1 MQQNFTAMTPL
12 EHLYLFAPENDM
24 ALAFGGKY
32 YTPTPAA
39 QGIARDL
46 SLLPIW
52 YADEPNAQ
60 VWAMQQVNTMMQET
74 LNALGITAHA
84 TGKPSRNIAECHPW
98 GWSVYIVDKF
108 TRNGIAR
115 DILPDDK
122 AIEQIR
128 KLSGRASSCTI
139 MQQLRHLLPHI
150 QLPPQ
155 PVVLHNDTEVDE
167 YVTSQPSTILKA
179 PWSSSGRGVWRV
191 NGVYDK
197 MTARSASGII
207 RKQGYIMGETWQD
220 KICDLAMEFY
230 SDGTATKFAGYSYFL
245 TDERGAYQSNILASN
260 DEIERMLSQYIAPAT
275 LHEIRDA
282 LCGITTSLIA
292 PHYKGYL
299 GIDMIVYRDKQ
310 GQILLHPC
318 IELNL
323 RMSMGM
329 IARIIADRYLSP
341 TTQGT
346 YHVHYEP
353 DTARLQALDKQLSTQ
368 NPLRIV
374 NSKITSGYLALTPIM
389 SDTHYLAYINV
400 KEK

>member
-1 MQQNFTAMTPL
+1 
-12 EHLYLFAPENDM
+12 
-24 ALAFGGKY
+24 
-32 YTPTPAA
+32 
-39 QGIARDL
+39 
-46 SLLPIW
+46 
-52 YADEPNAQ
+52 
-60 VWAMQQVNTMMQET
+60 
-74 LNALGITAHA
+74 
-84 TGKPSRNIAECHPW
+84 
-98 GWSVYIVDKF
+98 
-108 TRNGIAR
+108 
-115 DILPDDK
+115 
-122 AIEQIR
+122 
-128 KLSGRASSCTI
+128 
-139 MQQLRHLLPHI
+139 
-150 QLPPQ
+150 
-155 PVVLHNDTEVDE
+155 
-167 YVTSQPSTILKA
+167 
-179 PWSSSGRGVWRV
+179 
-191 NGVYDK
+191 
-197 MTARSASGII
+197 
-207 RKQGYIMGETWQD
+207 
-220 KICDLAMEFY
+220 LAMEFY

-282 LCGITTSLIA
+282 LCTITTSLIT